1 MKKIRKNLNKSK
13 NINKRNKKNK
23 RNKQKRLANESKSIV
38 IAIDQNKYS
47 NFEVLKSQ
55 NDSSSNLRD
64 EMDDC
69 FLYDEK
75 SENINICI
83 NSIGNTRE
91 NTFKKN
97 ASSETSKNDINLSF
111 KCKKNDGGYSSN
123 SKENI
128 LNNIIFLES
137 NKNNNCLNP
146 KNQIEN
152 NELTSNQKN
161 YILVRDALNGSF
173 LIEDDSS
180 QEWDK
185 HCHIFN
191 NQNNLEDLAIDEN
204 ELYYIKKPKPINGSF
219 LSEGES
225 PQKCDKYCHNF
236 TTQNN
241 LEDLTIDGK
250 KVYYNKKPKPINLSV
265 YNKDEYNKGNYLNNI
280 FEEPQFYPL
289 EKYIF
294 YIKDIISEKNGIFN
308 GENDFRNCI
317 GKIYN
322 NILNILVNNG
332 TNELESNLRPLQMA
346 KKYKAFILE
355 QMIQSTNK
363 LLLENINYKNYK
375 LEKINKN
382 TITEEVNSGFVLN
395 LFPKKIYSMLSNDL
409 TKENKKKNN
418 YKIIKT
424 IIDEYNNNL
433 EETPLIEH
441 LCLTFED
448 CLNIILGLKE
458 DEKKVFHFKIKD
470 LINRV
475 YKTLEID
482 EKKYPGLTKKD
493 YIAGFILLG
502 YNLKK
507 FYCKIE
513 KREARNK
520 NVQKE

>member
-1 MKKIRKNLNKSK
+1 MKKIRKNMKKSK
-13 NINKRNKKNK
+13 NINKKYKKNK

-38 IAIDQNKYS
+38 IAIDHNKYS
-47 NFEVLKSQ
+47 NFEELKGQ
-55 NDSSSNLRD
+55 IDSSSNLKN

-75 SENINICI
+75 IENINIYS
-83 NSIGNTRE
+83 NDNTKE
-91 NTFKKN
+91 NTFKTN
-97 ASSETSKNDINLSF
+97 SSSEISKNDINLSF
-111 KCKKNDGGYSSN
+111 ECKKNDEDHSSN

-128 LNNIIFLES
+128 LNNIIFPES

-146 KNQIEN
+146 NNQIEN
-152 NELTSNQKN
+152 NELTSNQTN
-161 YILVRDALNGSF
+161 YIQMRDDLNGSF
-173 LIEDDSS
+173 LIEDNSS

-185 HCHIFN
+185 YFHI
-191 NQNNLEDLAIDEN
+191 
-204 ELYYIKKPKPINGSF
+204 
-219 LSEGES
+219 
-225 PQKCDKYCHNF
+225 F
-236 TTQNN
+236 TTQDN
-241 LEDLTIDGK
+241 LEDLTIDESEL
-250 KVYYNKKPKPINLSV
+250 YYIKKPKPINLSV
-265 YNKDEYNKGNYLNNI
+265 YNKNEYNKGNYLNNI

-289 EKYIF
+289 EKIIF
-294 YIKDIISEKNGIFN
+294 HIKDIISKENGLFN

-317 GKIYN
+317 GKIYK

-346 KKYKAFILE
+346 KKYKTFILE
-355 QMIQSTNK
+355 QMIESTNK
-363 LLLENINYKNYK
+363 LLGKNINYQNYK
-375 LEKINKN
+375 LEKINKY
-382 TITEEVNSGFVLN
+382 TINEEVNSGFILN
-395 LFPKKIYSMLSNDL
+395 LFPKEIYSILSNDL
-409 TKENKKKNN
+409 TKVNKKKNN
-418 YKIIKT
+418 YEIIKR
-424 IIDEYNNNL
+424 IIDD

-458 DEKKVFHFKIKD
+458 DKENIFHFKIKD

-520 NVQKE
+520 NVQKK

>member
-23 RNKQKRLANESKSIV
+23 RNKNSKRNKQKKLANESKSIV
-38 IAIDQNKYS
+38 IAIDHNKYS

-152 NELTSNQKN
+152 NELNSNQKN

-204 ELYYIKKPKPINGSF
+204 ELMEVSYLRVNLLKNAIN
-219 LSEGES
+219 
-225 PQKCDKYCHNF
+225 
-236 TTQNN
+236 TA
-241 LEDLTIDGK
+241 TISQ
-250 KVYYNKKPKPINLSV
+250 L
-265 YNKDEYNKGNYLNNI
+265 
-280 FEEPQFYPL
+280 
-289 EKYIF
+289 
-294 YIKDIISEKNGIFN
+294 
-308 GENDFRNCI
+308 
-317 GKIYN
+317 
-322 NILNILVNNG
+322 
-332 TNELESNLRPLQMA
+332 
-346 KKYKAFILE
+346 
-355 QMIQSTNK
+355 
-363 LLLENINYKNYK
+363 
-375 LEKINKN
+375 
-382 TITEEVNSGFVLN
+382 
-395 LFPKKIYSMLSNDL
+395 
-409 TKENKKKNN
+409 
-418 YKIIKT
+418 KIIW
-424 IIDEYNNNL
+424 
-433 EETPLIEH
+433 
-441 LCLTFED
+441 
-448 CLNIILGLKE
+448 
-458 DEKKVFHFKIKD
+458 KI
-470 LINRV
+470 
-475 YKTLEID
+475 
-482 EKKYPGLTKKD
+482 
-493 YIAGFILLG
+493 
-502 YNLKK
+502 
-507 FYCKIE
+507 
-513 KREARNK
+513 
-520 NVQKE
+520 